1 MPSPSVNTPVSEA
14 RTAIDQDI
22 EAHERSIQK
31 LKARR
36 NALAPILKLP
46 PELLHRIFVLIKDDS
61 ERLSEQ
67 GRTHLPTNAAL
78 CALRTWNVVTHVCN
92 RWRQI
97 ALNASSLWTEPPIDS
112 KPWTLEMLKRSK
124 TAGLI
129 LDLTSDTPST
139 NNSVIRHIKHIKTLK
154 IHYESARELNI
165 LFMGLFDDAP
175 QLENL
180 SITVNVRHSYHPG
193 YSHAARDR
201 DLGGRFV
208 LQPSTFRG
216 TKSLRRLTLSGVDIK
231 WDSAL
236 FQGLTHLSLRNL
248 SAECKPSWKQLMDM
262 LEQMPD
268 LQALDLDRAFPAG
281 TSTSTS
287 PPLHLPHLNELAVYS
302 VFTEVHSF
310 FSRITFPRLKRLY
323 MGCRSAESGS
333 VDYASVITALSR
345 SCRATDTLGVA
356 AIRKLE
362 LHQRMAAT
370 YGFCIEGFSD
380 LARPN
385 RINSVES
392 DLEFLFG
399 PPMGDDP
406 TLDAEDTHPDNKI
419 VRDVFSRLSFVNV
432 TDLSITAGIALNA
445 RVIADSFGRLPRLG
459 TVRISSSTSR
469 EMIKALT
476 VKDVDELVAKPDGV
490 LFPALHT
497 IVFEWVAFSPHAP
510 YDPRVEEL
518 QDLLMQRCEYG
529 APIQHLRFNF
539 CRFLKR
545 TDIARFAEIVPD
557 VHWDEQEIGFWSE
570 DNSDTDTDDGSDPLN
585 AFFGDIDLPFYED
598 GYASIW

>member
-1 MPSPSVNTPVSEA
+1 MATPSLNIPVSEA

-22 EAHERSIQK
+22 EAHERVILE

-36 NALAPILKLP
+36 NALAPVLKLP
-46 PELLHRIFVLIKDDS
+46 PELLHRIFAYIQEDS
-61 ERLSEQ
+61 ERLPEQ
-67 GRTHLPTNAAL
+67 SRTHLPTHPGL
-78 CALRTWNVVTHVCN
+78 TALRAWNVVTQVCN

-97 ALNASSLWTEPPIDS
+97 ALNASTLWTKPPIES
-112 KPWTLEMLKRSK
+112 KPWTIEMLKRSK
-124 TAGLI
+124 TAGLT

-139 NNSVIRHIKHIKTLK
+139 NNAAMGHIKHIKTLK
-154 IHYESARELNI
+154 IHYESANQLKL
-165 LFMGLFDDAP
+165 LFMGLSDDAP

-180 SITVNVRHSYHPG
+180 SITVNVRQG
-193 YSHAARDR
+193 FGMRDR
-201 DLGGRFV
+201 EIGRFL

-216 TKSLRRLTLSGVDIK
+216 TKALRRLTLSGVDVK
-231 WDSAL
+231 WESAL
-236 FQGLTHLSLRNL
+236 FHGLTHLSLRNL
-248 SAECKPSWKQLMDM
+248 SSECKPTWKQLMEM

-268 LQALDLDRAFPAG
+268 LQALDLDRAFPSA
-281 TSTSTS
+281 TSSS
-287 PPLHLPHLNELAVYS
+287 ASPLHLPQLKELAVYS
-302 VFTEVHSF
+302 ILTEVHSF
-310 FSRITFPRLKRLY
+310 FSHITFPRLKRLY
-323 MGCRSAESGS
+323 VGCRSTEAGS

-345 SCRATDTLGVA
+345 SCHSPDTLGVA

-380 LARPN
+380 LSRPN

-399 PPMGDDP
+399 PPIGDD
-406 TLDAEDTHPDNKI
+406 TAEDTHPDNRV

-432 TDLSITAGIALNA
+432 TDLAITAGIAINA
-445 RVIADSFGRLPRLG
+445 RVLAESFGRLPRLS
-459 TVRISSSTSR
+459 TIRISSSTSR

-476 VKDVDELVAKPDGV
+476 VTDAGDLTTRPEDVV
-490 LFPALHT
+490 FRALHT

-539 CRFLKR
+539 CRFLKPA
-545 TDIARFAEIVPD
+545 DIARFAEIVPD
-557 VHWDEQEIGFWSE
+557 VHWDEQEMGFWSE
-570 DNSDTDTDDGSDPLN
+570 DNSDTETDEDSDIFH
-585 AFFGDIDLPFYED
+585 AFLGDIDPPFYED
-598 GYASIW
+598 GYGLW